1 LVSLKSNTA
10 NPVKNWLDNTRSSH
24 LVRFY
29 DYESQLITSLS
40 DFIAQG
46 LGGGEICIVI
56 ATRRHLDRLDQQLYT
71 KGIRTVLSH
80 QYVKLDAQEVL
91 DSFMVGELPNWDK
104 FIEAVEPLFI
114 KAAREGKQVRAFG
127 EMVALLWQTGNT
139 DAVLRLEQF
148 WNKLAAKYEFYLYC
162 AYPMVH
168 FDSNVHARE
177 VDQICR
183 LHTHC
188 SSVFGKNLQA
198 KRPGYAGS

>member
-1 LVSLKSNTA
+1 VSLKSNTA

-114 KAAREGKQVRAFG
+114 KAA
-127 EMVALLWQTGNT
+127 
-139 DAVLRLEQF
+139 
-148 WNKLAAKYEFYLYC
+148 KYEFYLYC